1 MDASPFGLFYTSTL
15 CRYNYS
21 MIGGIFALARLVF
34 VDIYTMQ
41 HLNIAFIRQSFAKYN
56 KSKKK

>member
-1 MDASPFGLFYTSTL
+1 
-15 CRYNYS
+15 